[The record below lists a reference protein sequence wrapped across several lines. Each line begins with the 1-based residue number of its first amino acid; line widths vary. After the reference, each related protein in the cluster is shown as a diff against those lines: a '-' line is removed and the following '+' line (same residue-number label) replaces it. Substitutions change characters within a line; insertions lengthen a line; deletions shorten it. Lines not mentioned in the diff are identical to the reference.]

1 MVRKALGHAHRKP
14 CSPTANRA
22 DPNPVIDLVGAVVVA
37 ARETRMAHDPTTRSL
52 VILAAT
58 IAVLLAGTVRPAVAK
73 PDRCCV
79 ADRCRRASATR
90 CAKLGG
96 MDIGQGSCQPNP
108 CAAACG
114 PDCSSGTCPAAGQAC
129 VFDCTTSCGCRD
141 CSAANCSCTAGFCSS
156 SADCPSGYSCVPNP
170 CSIPIGS
177 GPLCVGPPCTSSGE
191 CPPPGSC
198 LFPGG

>member
-1 MVRKALGHAHRKP
+1 
-14 CSPTANRA
+14 
-22 DPNPVIDLVGAVVVA
+22 
-37 ARETRMAHDPTTRSL
+37 MAHDPTTRSL

-177 GPLCVGPPCTSSGE
+177 GRSALVPLVRAPVSARLQEVAFSRE
-191 CPPPGSC
+191 DNGSDD
-198 LFPGG
+198 GGLTISPTRRSRAAHWRRRRNARTCSCAILVK